1 MPVFCATVSSLPSPK
16 IFRYQLV
23 SNSLISSALCRCCA
37 PCFPDEELRLTSWE
51 LLRRALVPLRE
62 ATDCLRCTWWGGCP
76 PPPTPPPLLR
86 AASMAPEG
94 APLPS
99 RAQFKEQGEEEGLQV
114 SKCFLLLLSLT
125 DHSSF
130 REGCMS
136 EVGLF
141 WLTVRPLSLWPSAV
155 LMLSTFACLLSPV
168 PVCLFWA
175 LYVSLS
181 FCLSVCV
188 ACSLVSYSLIHP
200 ETGSWFPCLVTACPG
215 LKTGS

>member
-1 MPVFCATVSSLPSPK
+1 MPVFCATVSSLPSPN

-62 ATDCLRCTWWGGCP
+62 ATDCLRCTWCGGCP
-76 PPPTPPPLLR
+76 PPGPPTPPPLLR

-99 RAQFKEQGEEEGLQV
+99 RAQFSEQGEEEGLQV
-114 SKCFLLLLSLT
+114 SKCFLLLIFLT
-125 DHSSF
+125 DQSSF

-141 WLTVRPLSLWPSAV
+141 WPALRPS
-155 LMLSTFACLLSPV
+155 CLYFVAICSSQTPYI
-168 PVCLFWA
+168 CLFVKSGSC
-175 LYVSLS
+175 LFVLSSL
-181 FCLSVCV
+181 CLSVCA

>member
-1 MPVFCATVSSLPSPK
+1 MRSCAWHPGSCCGGLSS
-16 IFRYQLV
+16 R
-23 SNSLISSALCRCCA
+23 
-37 PCFPDEELRLTSWE
+37 WE
-51 LLRRALVPLRE
+51 RPPIVCGAHGEAGVHRRR
-62 ATDCLRCTWWGGCP
+62 R
-76 PPPTPPPLLR
+76 PPPLLR